1 MIKLRGKLQ
10 LKLQESYMAVAGHSV
25 LLICLLGMIFW
36 FPEAQILQRDYSS
49 TTTKKS
55 IVMD

>member
-10 LKLQESYMAVAGHSV
+10 PKLQESYMAVAGHSV

-36 FPEAQILQRDYSS
+36 FPEAHILQ
-49 TTTKKS
+49 
-55 IVMD
+55 